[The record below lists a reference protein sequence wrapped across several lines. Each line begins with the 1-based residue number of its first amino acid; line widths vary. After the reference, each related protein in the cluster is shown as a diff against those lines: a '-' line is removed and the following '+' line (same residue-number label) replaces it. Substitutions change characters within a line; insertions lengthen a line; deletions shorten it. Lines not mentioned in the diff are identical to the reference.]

1 MPVSR
6 PPGPIRT
13 KTFPPWGVLAIDL
26 LRPLPINETISVVVE
41 YYSRFY
47 EINILRSTVA
57 SRVISSLQD
66 MFARHG
72 LHESV
77 ASNNGTRFTTT
88 EFTEYMVQQGIR
100 YHKVTGKWPQANEE
114 GACWKWSKFA
124 HAVKTALKEEINFY
138 LSAYIKAF
146 LTQQQVQ
153 ESSCITFWTEIV
165 AKLSELSDMR
175 SVWYK

>member
-26 LRPLPINETISVVVE
+26 LGPLPINETISVVVD
-41 YYSRFY
+41 YYSRYY

-77 ASNNGTRFTTT
+77 ASNNGTRFTAT

-100 YHKVTGKWPQANEE
+100 YHKVTGESPRRTRKVPAENEPNL
-114 GACWKWSKFA
+114 
-124 HAVKTALKEEINFY
+124 HML
-138 LSAYIKAF
+138 
-146 LTQQQVQ
+146 
-153 ESSCITFWTEIV
+153 
-165 AKLSELSDMR
+165 
-175 SVWYK
+175 

>member
-26 LRPLPINETISVVVE
+26 LGPLPINETISVVVD
-41 YYSRFY
+41 YYSRYY

-66 MFARHG
+66 MFSRHG

-77 ASNNGTRFTTT
+77 APTQWNTIHSNRVYRVYGTTRNKIPQGTRKMAPGERGRCLLKMIQICTCCKNCIKGRDKFLPCGLYQGFPHAATGPR
-88 EFTEYMVQQGIR
+88 VQL
-100 YHKVTGKWPQANEE
+100 YYFLDGKFGQ
-114 GACWKWSKFA
+114 
-124 HAVKTALKEEINFY
+124 TL
-138 LSAYIKAF
+138 
-146 LTQQQVQ
+146 
-153 ESSCITFWTEIV
+153 
-165 AKLSELSDMR
+165 
-175 SVWYK
+175 

>member
-1 MPVSR
+1 MELNRNFAAKYGSVQLMEKDGEKYCKTCYGCQLGR

-26 LRPLPINETISVVVE
+26 LGPLPINETISVVVD
-41 YYSRFY
+41 YYSRYY

-114 GACWKWSKFA
+114 GAC
-124 HAVKTALKEEINFY
+124 
-138 LSAYIKAF
+138 
-146 LTQQQVQ
+146 
-153 ESSCITFWTEIV
+153 
-165 AKLSELSDMR
+165 
-175 SVWYK
+175 

>member
-1 MPVSR
+1 MVRSTAKLNLLRMPVSR

-26 LRPLPINETISVVVE
+26 LGPLPINETISVVVD
-41 YYSRFY
+41 YYSRYY

-77 ASNNGTRFTTT
+77 ASTM
-88 EFTEYMVQQGIR
+88 E
-100 YHKVTGKWPQANEE
+100 HD
-114 GACWKWSKFA
+114 S
-124 HAVKTALKEEINFY
+124 
-138 LSAYIKAF
+138 
-146 LTQQQVQ
+146 QQQSLQ
-153 ESSCITFWTEIV
+153 SI
-165 AKLSELSDMR
+165 
-175 SVWYK
+175 WYNKE